1 MIDNKKLLILTLNFH
16 AISNFAFKRT
26 DICFK
31 LRKYFDCEKKYVR
44 ISQFKEKVIEVA
56 VREINEKSDI
66 LIYPHYKKSG
76 RAITSISFEIHINYE
91 KQK

>member
-1 MIDNKKLLILTLNFH
+1 MKQGRRTLLP
-16 AISNFAFKRT
+16 
-26 DICFK
+26 CFFYRCK
-31 LRKYFDCEKKYVR
+31 SLKDFRK
-44 ISQFKEKVIEVA
+44 KVIEVA

-66 LIYPHYKKSG
+66 LLYPHYKKSG